1 MSRSYWLSIFAIVGW
16 LVLWSQP
23 IGAQGVP
30 SPSPSPK
37 EQAQDSAS
45 GGKPNPPS
53 LPVTVIET
61 PEQTI
66 TREAGE
72 KESRD
77 HEAKDL
83 DAQIRAADAGERGAT
98 ATERQE
104 IPTWLGAILSFVGTL
119 LILATLILT
128 KKSNAIAQ
136 DTADRQLRAYVL
148 VEGIMLGKDPADPK
162 RVAAVVNT
170 KNFGLTPGKNVREWA
185 NIHVAEHPLVDNLP
199 DYTPRN
205 QGVSVLPPGA
215 ITIQVPTH
223 TALPEIMKAAISSNH
238 TAIYVYGEISYLDH
252 TGKLRTTKYRYMSSG
267 QGFALGTFR
276 ACPEGNDYT

>member
-16 LVLWSQP
+16 LTLWSQP
-23 IGAQGVP
+23 PSAQGVP
-30 SPSPSPK
+30 SPSPTPE
-37 EQAQDSAS
+37 EQSQDSTKA
-45 GGKPNPPS
+45 GQPYPPS
-53 LPVTVIET
+53 LPVTIIET
-61 PEQTI
+61 PDQAI
-66 TREAGE
+66 SRDAAE
-72 KESRD
+72 KEGRKHD
-77 HEAKDL
+77 AKDL

-98 ATERQE
+98 AAERQI

-128 KKSNAIAQ
+128 QKSNAIAQ

-148 VEGIMLGKDPADPK
+148 VEGIMLGKDPTDPK
-162 RVAAVVNT
+162 GVAAVVNT

-185 NIHVAEHPLVDNLP
+185 QIHVAEHPLVGELP

-223 TALPEIMKAAISSNH
+223 PALSEVMKAAISRNH

-252 TGKLRTTKYRYMSSG
+252 RGKLRTTKYRYMSSG
-267 QGFALGTFR
+267 QGFTLGAFR